1 MNQRLFITLL
11 ITALVLLL
19 ASVLMFYVEVTFFHV
34 VPRRCLML
42 TSVLSVLY
50 FNYSLLSVY
59 AFEKLFHSRS
69 KLLTSFHLLNTTL
82 RFMISILTILIYY
95 LIFQLQDFVV
105 FIFNLMVFY
114 VIVMVSTSVHFI
126 KTEKVGK
133 KQK

>member
-34 VPRRCLML
+34 VPQRCLML

-59 AFEKLFHSRS
+59 AFEKLFQSRS

-114 VIVMVSTSVHFI
+114 VIVMVSTNVHFI